1 MAGPPPEEFPTA
13 ARVVGVI
20 YLTLCSALGGG
31 VFLFWHP
38 ASIYCRLA
46 LAVAVVAGL
55 ILALLT
61 GIKDPTAK
69 PIRWGLLWLAFGF
82 VVGPCLVFG
91 VFYLIFKVADV
102 LGL

>member
-1 MAGPPPEEFPTA
+1 MAEPPPEDFPTA

-31 VFLFWHP
+31 VFLFRHP
-38 ASIYCRLA
+38 DSIYCRLA

-55 ILALLT
+55 VLALLAP
-61 GIKDPTAK
+61 IKDPTVR
-69 PIRWGLLWLAFGF
+69 PIRWGLLWLAVGF

-91 VFYLIFKVADV
+91 VTYLVFKAA
-102 LGL
+102 G

>member
-46 LAVAVVAGL
+46 LAVAVVTGL
-55 ILALLT
+55 ALALLA
-61 GIKDPTAK
+61 GIKDAAAQ
-69 PIRWGLLWLAFGF
+69 PIRWGLLWLAVGF

-91 VFYLIFKVADV
+91 AAYLVVTMA
-102 LGL
+102 G

>member
-1 MAGPPPEEFPTA
+1 MADQPPEDFPTA

-38 ASIYCRLA
+38 DSIYCRLA
-46 LAVAVVAGL
+46 LAVAVVSGL
-55 ILALLT
+55 ILALLAR
-61 GIKDPTAK
+61 IKDPAAQ
-69 PIRWGLLWLAFGF
+69 PIRWGLSWLAFGF

-91 VFYLIFKVADV
+91 LTYLVFRLTE
-102 LGL
+102 